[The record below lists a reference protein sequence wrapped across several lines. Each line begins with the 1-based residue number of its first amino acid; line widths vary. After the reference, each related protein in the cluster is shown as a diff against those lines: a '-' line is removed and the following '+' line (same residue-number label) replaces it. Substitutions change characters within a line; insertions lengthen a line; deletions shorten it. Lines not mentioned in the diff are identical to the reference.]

1 MYFLI
6 IKLQDHYNT
15 LGISKGSSQ
24 NEIKKAFRDLALK
37 HHPDKNNNSENSKKI
52 FMEIVEAYEV
62 LSDNKSKEQYDNSIS
77 EDVSNFSSYKIK
89 NNKNNKKNHQYQWT
103 PPADFEQYYSYENLK
118 KQFQVDEFKGG
129 MWEISEKSNSSIWKA
144 TLVLLGSLGLLS
156 IFIILK
162 I

>member
-6 IKLQDHYNT
+6 VKVQDHYNT
-15 LGISKGSSQ
+15 LGISKESSQ
-24 NEIKKAFRDLALK
+24 KEIKKAFRDLALK
-37 HHPDKNNNSENSKKI
+37 HHPDKNNNSEKSKRK

-62 LSDNKSKEQYDNSIS
+62 LSDNKSKEQYDNSLSENIS
-77 EDVSNFSSYKIK
+77 NYSSYKIK
-89 NNKNNKKNHQYQWT
+89 NNEYKKNSQYQWT

-118 KQFQVDEFKGG
+118 KQFQTDEFKGG